1 MEEAVIADLILIL
14 ALIFITAKLFEEL
27 MGYLGLPPVLG
38 DIFTGILLGRSV
50 LGLLNEYFI
59 KELALIKWFGI
70 ISLLFLAGLET
81 RFSIF
86 RKYIVQ
92 STIIAIGGILAS
104 FATGYFLGVFLGMGF
119 CESIFLGAIL
129 TATSVGITAKTLTE
143 IGALGTRASTLILGA
158 AVLDDVGGLL
168 VLGLVTIIV
177 LSPSV
182 TVEELLLITMVAI
195 VFYVITIVTLHKVS
209 NTVWV
214 LFSKLFH
221 LEDTLIVLLLS
232 LTFIVAWASLKFNLS
247 LVVGAY
253 AVGLAFSEVKGVEQ
267 FIKRFSL
274 IPNIFAHVFFVLSV
288 ASIDIK
294 LYLTIPSYVAIIVAV
309 VVSAILSKIVG
320 CGLAAKLVKLGWKE
334 SLFIGSGMMPRAEV
348 ALIIASI
355 GIAYNVIHESI
366 YASTILLIYV
376 TSIIT
381 PIILSVLWKE
391 VRLRGSV

>member
-38 DIFTGILLGRSV
+38 DILTGILLGRSV
-50 LGLLNEYFI
+50 LGLLNEYSI
-59 KELALIKWFGI
+59 EELALIKWFGI

-92 STIIAIGGILAS
+92 STIIAIGGILVS
-104 FATGYFLGVFLGMGF
+104 FAIGYSLGILLGMSF
-119 CESIFLGAIL
+119 CECIFLGAIL

-143 IGALGTRASTLILGA
+143 IGALGTRTSTLILGA

-168 VLGLVTIIV
+168 VLGLATIIA

-182 TVEELLLITMVAI
+182 TVEELLLITMIAI
-195 VFYVITIVTLHKVS
+195 VFYIITVVTLHRVS
-209 NTVWV
+209 NRIWI

-267 FIKRFSL
+267 VIKRFSL

-294 LYLTIPSYVAIIVAV
+294 LYLTVPSYVVTMV
-309 VVSAILSKIVG
+309 VVVVFAILSKIIG
-320 CGLAAKLVKLGWKE
+320 CGLAAKLVKLSWKE

-348 ALIIASI
+348 ALIIASL
-355 GIAYNVIHESI
+355 GMAYNVIHESI

-381 PIILSVLWKE
+381 PIILSILWKE
-391 VRLRGSV
+391 IRLASSV